1 MFALTRAVASPV
13 LRRAV
18 TSVAFQRFA
27 VAAAVNVLAPKLIHA
42 TRVAHMASATKPTEE
57 FVRLP
62 VSVTFQYVICRVVM
76 CEGEQSALTRA
87 CFGCMATAA
96 RTTRRSCACC

>member
-1 MFALTRAVASPV
+1 MFAITRAVASPA
-13 LRRAV
+13 LRHAV

-42 TRVAHMASATKPTEE
+42 TRVAHLVSATRPAEE

-62 VSVTFQYVICRVVM
+62 VSVAFQYVCSRY
-76 CEGEQSALTRA
+76 
-87 CFGCMATAA
+87 
-96 RTTRRSCACC
+96 RRE